1 MDKKLCLIS
10 VFLVV
15 LAAFFGAFA
24 ALQDIE
30 VDYSVLR

>member
-30 VDYSVLR
+30 VDYLGLR